1 MTGDS
6 GPEIGALLGDGTS
19 DGRASHLTLGVDN
32 DTGVILEVQL
42 IAFSSSEALS
52 LTDDNRGQH
61 LLSEFWLTL
70 LDRSEEQFTD
80 GTLGESV
87 QSGADHSDGNDVQ
100 VLGTSVV
107 SAVHNAKGGETR
119 RDSQLGSSSSSSSSL
134 CHCFL
139 CYILTL
145 FLFYYIDR

>member
-1 MTGDS
+1 MAF
-6 GPEIGALLGDGTS
+6 IALLT
-19 DGRASHLTLGVDN
+19 
-32 DTGVILEVQL
+32 LEVEL

-52 LTDDNRGQH
+52 LADDNRGQH
-61 LLSEFWLTL
+61 LLSEFGLTL
-70 LDRSEEQFTD
+70 LDGSEEQFTD

-87 QSGADHSDGNDVQ
+87 QSGADLSDGNDVQ

-134 CHCFL
+134 AHCLFL